1 MTRLTLALYL
11 AAFGLIGPAA
21 FVGAVYATA
30 EAVHHAGWNPFSP
43 SFDASPASATTAPPV
58 GPESAALKASRG
70 MESQS

>member
-11 AAFGLIGPAA
+11 AAFGLIGLN
-21 FVGAVYATA
+21 VGRYVL
-30 EAVHHAGWNPFSP
+30 SP

-70 MESQS
+70 MESRS